1 MKILWQSFVDEKTN
15 AAYLRRLSAYLIK
28 NASAGVQV
36 DVIGLTP
43 PARDFGRL
51 QELRCGTSAIKNAI
65 EGERKGYD
73 AFVLGHFQ
81 DPLLYELRSSV
92 DIPVI
97 GLGES
102 SLLWASHLGR
112 RLALVSLD
120 DAFEVIHLEQIE
132 KYGLSN
138 KLLTITALNMKVED
152 FTSAFDGDQD
162 SYQAILKSFRAI
174 ATKLVEE
181 GADVIIPAGNL
192 FGLLTANEINFRV
205 SYAPVVPC
213 TPITLGW
220 AELAV
225 KLHKNVG
232 LVPSRGPSFKK
243 AGKQSIED
251 FLHLLDGEQ

>member
-1 MKILWQSFVDEKTN
+1 MKILWQSFVDENTN
-15 AAYLRRLSAYLIK
+15 AAYLHRLSDYL
-28 NASAGVQV
+28 NGAASPGVQV

-51 QELRCGTSAIKNAI
+51 QELRCGISAIKNAI
-65 EGERKGYD
+65 EGERNGYD

-102 SLLWASHLGR
+102 TLLWASNLGR
-112 RLALVSLD
+112 RLALISLD

-138 KLLTITALNMKVED
+138 KLSSITALNMKIED

-162 SYQAILKSFRAI
+162 AYQSILKSFRAI
-174 ATKLVEE
+174 ATKLVED
-181 GADVIIPAGNL
+181 GADVIVPAGNL
-192 FGLLTANEINFRV
+192 FGLLTVHEIDFRV
-205 SYAPVVPC
+205 SGAPVIPC

-225 KLHKNVG
+225 KLHKSGG
-232 LVPSRGPSFKK
+232 LAPSRGPTFKK

-251 FLHLLDGEQ
+251 FLHLFEGEK

>member
-1 MKILWQSFVDEKTN
+1 MKILWQSFVDENTN
-15 AAYLRRLSAYLIK
+15 AAYLHRLSDYLNK
-28 NASAGVQV
+28 TASDGVQV

-51 QELRCGTSAIKNAI
+51 QEVRCGISAIKNAI

-102 SLLWASHLGR
+102 TLLWASHLGQR
-112 RLALVSLD
+112 IALVSLD
-120 DAFEVIHLEQIE
+120 DAFEVIHLEQVA
-132 KYGLSN
+132 KYGLSD

-152 FTSAFDGDQD
+152 FAAAFDGDAD
-162 SYQAILKSFRAI
+162 AYQAIVKSFRAI
-174 ATKLVEE
+174 AEKLVDQ

-192 FGLLTANEINFRV
+192 FGLLTANEIDFKV
-205 SYAPVVPC
+205 AHAPVIPC
-213 TPITLGW
+213 TPIALSW
-220 AELAV
+220 AEQAV
-225 KLHKNVG
+225 KLHKNSG
-232 LVPSRGPSFKK
+232 LAPSRGPSFKK
-243 AGKQSIED
+243 ADRQSIED
-251 FLHLLDGEQ
+251 FLNLINGVK